1 MIESSLSEFAGML
14 AAKTSVPGGGGA
26 SAAVGALAAALG
38 SMVGQ
43 FTLGKKRYADVEDDI
58 RRLMEEA

>member
-1 MIESSLSEFAGML
+1 ML